1 MYFYRE
7 AFWYR
12 VQVVSGAGGSMD
24 RETVE
29 RFVIRIL
36 ALAERSE
43 DIFVRAELM
52 RIADDLVA
60 ESHREPTENA
70 LQKQSRSH

>member
-1 MYFYRE
+1 
-7 AFWYR
+7 
-12 VQVVSGAGGSMD
+12 MD

-43 DIFVRAELM
+43 DVSIRAELM
-52 RIADDLVA
+52 RIADDLAA
-60 ESHREPTENA
+60 ESHRALAENEP
-70 LQKQSRSH
+70 QKQSRSH

>member
-1 MYFYRE
+1 
-7 AFWYR
+7 
-12 VQVVSGAGGSMD
+12 MD

-43 DIFVRAELM
+43 DVSIRAELM
-52 RIADDLVA
+52 RIADDLAA